1 MSLQDGDQLAAAGHP
16 CIRDGPIPRAR
27 SQVRP
32 AYCRRATDRPCP
44 HPSRQPSCSARGRR
58 RLWSTGP
65 GYCHGSI
72 RRVIRDRT
80 SAGSSAGRPTR
91 SISIGCAASL
101 CPHRDSIRKNAAGR
115 IRHRRATGL
124 SRTVE
129 FHTVGYTTDGEHSR
143 SRSFL
148 FLSRLPE
155 SGGGLIEHVDGN
167 DTDQDREHPAQGG
180 FLAGQVYR
188 QPHPAPAANQRAKN
202 IFGGDWP
209 ID

>member
-1 MSLQDGDQLAAAGHP
+1 MSLRDGDQLAAAGHP
-16 CIRDGPIPRAR
+16 CIRDGLIPRAR
-27 SQVRP
+27 SRVRP
-32 AYCRRATDRPCP
+32 AYCRRATDRPRP

-58 RLWSTGP
+58 RLRSAGP
-65 GYCHGSI
+65 GYCHGPI
-72 RRVIRDRT
+72 RRVIRNRT
-80 SAGSSAGRPTR
+80 
-91 SISIGCAASL
+91 SL
-101 CPHRDSIRKNAAGR
+101 CPHRGSIRQNAAGR
-115 IRHRRATGL
+115 IRHRRTTEL
-124 SRTVE
+124 SKTVE
-129 FHTVGYTTDGEHSR
+129 FHTVGYTTDSEHSR

-188 QPHPAPAANQRAKN
+188 QPHPAPAADQRAKN